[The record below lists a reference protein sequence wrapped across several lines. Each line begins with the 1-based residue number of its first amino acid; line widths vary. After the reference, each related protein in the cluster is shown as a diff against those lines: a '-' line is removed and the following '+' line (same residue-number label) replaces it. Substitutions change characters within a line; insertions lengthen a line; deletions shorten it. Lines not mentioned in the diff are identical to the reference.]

1 MDTPIYLRMVK
12 WDDSDKLRNRWYV
25 IEERGSSAGEERASD
40 ELGEEHLVR
49 KSPKDRVRIL
59 DLPDYDHMIGN
70 PGFAVANSHLF
81 LVGGTYNSEE
91 HVRTQPSGIVYI
103 DLQRSDPSW
112 CEIQFPDESEFKF
125 MRVGGAAVS
134 DDGEWIY
141 AVGQGDRM
149 LRFHPR
155 DVNKEGSSSVLSSF
169 VTEPCPPSPVLLA
182 RTETKVFMLRPHYPS
197 SSNSGALPTGELG
210 YCDLK
215 SKSWVLIDPCVPWCM
230 RSTTAVVVRDW
241 YLIFFAVWRP
251 GTDEYRPALYVY
263 DIGRREWLPEP
274 VQGLPNDGHIFP
286 SWEAVGP
293 ISDSFLM
300 QVRRDELKLAAVWSD
315 DHVTDNRLDTE
326 TLVHCSKFVLRIK
339 QNGEN
344 EDIAP
349 TFRAELVSSA
359 TFNAGRDCGSIDGT
373 TADNGTRPS

>member
-1 MDTPIYLRMVK
+1 
-12 WDDSDKLRNRWYV
+12 
-25 IEERGSSAGEERASD
+25 
-40 ELGEEHLVR
+40 
-49 KSPKDRVRIL
+49 
-59 DLPDYDHMIGN
+59 
-70 PGFAVANSHLF
+70 
-81 LVGGTYNSEE
+81 
-91 HVRTQPSGIVYI
+91 
-103 DLQRSDPSW
+103 
-112 CEIQFPDESEFKF
+112 
-125 MRVGGAAVS
+125 
-134 DDGEWIY
+134 
-141 AVGQGDRM
+141 M

-230 RSTTAVVVRDW
+230 RSTTAVVVRD
-241 YLIFFAVWRP
+241 
-251 GTDEYRPALYVY
+251 
-263 DIGRREWLPEP
+263 
-274 VQGLPNDGHIFP
+274 
-286 SWEAVGP
+286 S
-293 ISDSFLM
+293 
-300 QVRRDELKLAAVWSD
+300 DELKLAAVWSD

-326 TLVHCSKFVLRIK
+326 TLVHCSKFVLSIK

-349 TFRAELVSSA
+349 TFRAELASSA